1 MEHFISRDGRSFM
14 RHYLS
19 ILQKTMREN
28 WEKPVLSDY
37 QGETFT
43 FADLASQ
50 MARLHRVFDAAGVK
64 PGDRVA
70 LAAKNS
76 ARWAMAFLSI
86 ATYRGVAVSILADFN
101 PLDIA
106 GLVNHSESKVLF
118 TDPKTWEAMKSVEMP
133 ELRAT
138 INVEDFSQIFC
149 IEEIAAAMKRATV
162 QAESFLAAMKDAVT
176 NFEIGDLDD
185 LAIINYTSGTTSS
198 PKGVMLTSRNLS
210 SNIEFGLRNIPIQK
224 GDQIMSMLPL
234 AHMYGMA
241 FEFLYPLCGGCH
253 IYFLG
258 KTPTPTILMQA
269 LADIKPYLLITVP
282 LVLEK
287 IFKNKVM
294 PTLQKPALR
303 ILTAI
308 PGVKNLIY
316 GKVRKQLMGV
326 FGGNIRS
333 FVVGGAAISLP
344 VEKVMRAIKLPYTV
358 GYGMTECGPLIGY
371 SPWDSFRMGSC
382 GRAVDNVEVRIDS
395 EDPAKIVGE
404 IQVKG
409 DNVMQGYFKNPE
421 ATAATFTEDG
431 YLRTGDLGIIDKKGN
446 IFIKGRSK
454 CMILSPNGQNIYP
467 EEIESKLNSM
477 PHVAES
483 LIVDRGH
490 RLVAIVALT
499 PEDQKNGKIDELMKV
514 MEKNCEEL
522 NKVMPAYSKISQI
535 EIIEEGFEHTPKQ
548 SIKRFLY
555 K

>member
-1 MEHFISRDGRSFM
+1 M

-19 ILQKTMREN
+19 ILLETMREN

-37 QGETFT
+37 RGETFT
-43 FADLASQ
+43 FADMASQ
-50 MARLHRVFDAAGVK
+50 MARMHRIFEAAGVEK
-64 PGDRVA
+64 GDRVA

-101 PLDIA
+101 PADIA
-106 GLVNHSESKVLF
+106 GLVNHSDSKVLF
-118 TDPKTWEAMKSVEMP
+118 TDPKTWEAMNANPMP
-133 ELRAT
+133 ELKAV
-138 INVEDFSQIFC
+138 INVEDYSPIFYV
-149 IEEIAAAMKRATV
+149 EEISAAMKRATV
-162 QAESFLAAMKDAVT
+162 QAESFSAAMKEAVT
-176 NFEIGDLDD
+176 NYQIGDMDD

-198 PKGVMLTSRNLS
+198 PKGVMLSSRNIS
-210 SNIEFGLRNIPIQK
+210 SNMEFAHRNIPIQP

-241 FEFLYPLCGGCH
+241 FEFLYPLSGGCH
-253 IYFLG
+253 VYFLG

-287 IFKNKVM
+287 IFKGKVM
-294 PTLQKPALR
+294 PTLNKPLMR
-303 ILTAI
+303 VLTSI
-308 PGVKNLIY
+308 PGIKNIIY
-316 GKVRKQLMGV
+316 GKVYKQLMGV
-326 FGGNIRS
+326 FGGKIRS
-333 FVVGGAAISLP
+333 IVVGGAAISRP
-344 VEKVMRAIKLPYTV
+344 VENVMKAIKLPYTV
-358 GYGMTECGPLIGY
+358 GYGMTECAPLIGY
-371 SPWDSFRMGSC
+371 SPWDTFRLGSC

-395 EDPAKIVGE
+395 EDPTKIVGE

-421 ATAATFTEDG
+421 ATAAAFTEDG
-431 YLRTGDLGIIDKKGN
+431 YLRTGDLGIIDKQGN

-483 LIVDRGH
+483 LVVDRGH
-490 RLVAIVALT
+490 VLVAIVALS
-499 PEDQKNGKIDELMKV
+499 PEDQKSGNMEELKQI
-514 MEKNCEEL
+514 MEQNREEL
-522 NKVMPAYSKISQI
+522 NKAMPAYSKISKI

>member
-1 MEHFISRDGRSFM
+1 M

-19 ILQKTMREN
+19 ILQTTMREN

-37 QGETFT
+37 RGETFT
-43 FADLASQ
+43 FADMASQ
-50 MARLHRVFDAAGVK
+50 MARLHRIFDAAGVEA
-64 PGDRVA
+64 GDRVA

-101 PLDIA
+101 PIDVA

-118 TDPKTWEAMKSVEMP
+118 IDPKIWESMNTIAMP
-133 ELRAT
+133 ELKAV
-138 INVEDFSQIFC
+138 INVEDYSPIFC
-149 IEEIAAAMKRATV
+149 TEEISAAMKRASV
-162 QAESFLAAMKDAVT
+162 QAESFSAAMKEAVT
-176 NFEIGDLDD
+176 NYQIGELDD
-185 LAIINYTSGTTSS
+185 LSIINYTSGTTSS
-198 PKGVMLTSRNLS
+198 PKGVMLSARNIS

-287 IFKNKVM
+287 IFKGKVM
-294 PTLQKPALR
+294 PTLNKPVMR
-303 ILTAI
+303 VLTSI

-316 GKVRKQLMGV
+316 GKVYKQLMGV

-333 FVVGGAAISLP
+333 FVIGGASISRP
-344 VEKVMRAIKLPYTV
+344 VEKVMRAVKLPYTV

-371 SPWDSFRMGSC
+371 SPWDTFRLGSC

-395 EDPAKIVGE
+395 DDPAKIVGE

-431 YLRTGDLGIIDKKGN
+431 YLRTGDLGIIDKQGN

-490 RLVAIVALT
+490 ALVAIVALSQ
-499 PEDQKNGKIDELMKV
+499 EDQKADREEMMQI
-514 MEKNCEEL
+514 MEQNREEL
-522 NKVMPAYSKISQI
+522 NKVMPAYSKISKI

-548 SIKRFLY
+548 SIKRFMY

>member
-1 MEHFISRDGRSFM
+1 M

-19 ILQKTMREN
+19 ILQTTMREN

-37 QGETFT
+37 RGETFT
-43 FADLASQ
+43 FADMASQ
-50 MARLHRVFDAAGVK
+50 MARLHRIFDAAGVEA
-64 PGDRVA
+64 GDRVA

-101 PLDIA
+101 PIDVA

-118 TDPKTWEAMKSVEMP
+118 IDPKIWELMNTIAMP
-133 ELRAT
+133 ELKAV
-138 INVEDFSQIFC
+138 INVEDYSPIFC
-149 IEEIAAAMKRATV
+149 VEEISAAMKRASV
-162 QAESFLAAMKDAVT
+162 QAESFSAAMKEAVT
-176 NFEIGDLDD
+176 NYQIGELDD
-185 LAIINYTSGTTSS
+185 LSIINYTSGTTSS
-198 PKGVMLTSRNLS
+198 PKGVMLSARNIS

-287 IFKNKVM
+287 IFKGKVM
-294 PTLQKPALR
+294 PTLNKPVMR
-303 ILTAI
+303 VLTSI

-316 GKVRKQLMGV
+316 GKVYKQLMGV

-333 FVVGGAAISLP
+333 FVIGGAAISRP
-344 VEKVMRAIKLPYTV
+344 VEKVMRAVKLPYTV

-371 SPWDSFRMGSC
+371 SPWDTFRLGSC

-395 EDPAKIVGE
+395 DDPAKIVGE

-431 YLRTGDLGIIDKKGN
+431 YLRTGDLGIIDKQGN

-490 RLVAIVALT
+490 ALVAIVALSQ
-499 PEDQKNGKIDELMKV
+499 EDQKADREELMQI
-514 MEKNCEEL
+514 MEQNREEL
-522 NKVMPAYSKISQI
+522 NKVMPAYSKISKI

-548 SIKRFLY
+548 SIKRFMY

>member
-1 MEHFISRDGRSFM
+1 M

-19 ILQKTMREN
+19 ILQTTMREN

-37 QGETFT
+37 RGETFT
-43 FADLASQ
+43 FADMASQ
-50 MARLHRVFDAAGVK
+50 MARLHRIFDAAGVEA
-64 PGDRVA
+64 GDRVA

-101 PLDIA
+101 PIDVA

-118 TDPKTWEAMKSVEMP
+118 IDPKIWESMNTIAMP
-133 ELRAT
+133 ELKAV
-138 INVEDFSQIFC
+138 INVEDYSPIFC
-149 IEEIAAAMKRATV
+149 VEEISAAMKRASV
-162 QAESFLAAMKDAVT
+162 QAESFSAAMKEAVT
-176 NFEIGDLDD
+176 NYQIGELDD
-185 LAIINYTSGTTSS
+185 LSIINYTSGTTSS
-198 PKGVMLTSRNLS
+198 PKGVMLSARNIS

-287 IFKNKVM
+287 IFKGKVM
-294 PTLQKPALR
+294 PTLNKPVMR
-303 ILTAI
+303 VLTSI

-316 GKVRKQLMGV
+316 GKVYKQLMGV

-333 FVVGGAAISLP
+333 FVIGGAAISRP
-344 VEKVMRAIKLPYTV
+344 VEKVMRAVKLPYTV

-371 SPWDSFRMGSC
+371 SPWDTFRLGSC

-395 EDPAKIVGE
+395 DDPAKIVGE

-409 DNVMQGYFKNPE
+409 DNVMQGYFKSPE

-431 YLRTGDLGIIDKKGN
+431 YLRTGDLGIIDKQGN

-490 RLVAIVALT
+490 ALVAIVALSQ
-499 PEDQKNGKIDELMKV
+499 EDQKADREELMQI
-514 MEKNCEEL
+514 MEQNREEL
-522 NKVMPAYSKISQI
+522 NKVMPAYSKISKI

-548 SIKRFLY
+548 SIKRFMY

>member
-1 MEHFISRDGRSFM
+1 M

-19 ILQKTMREN
+19 ILQTTMREN

-37 QGETFT
+37 RGETFT
-43 FADLASQ
+43 FADMASQ
-50 MARLHRVFDAAGVK
+50 MARLHRIFDAAGVEA
-64 PGDRVA
+64 GDRVA

-101 PLDIA
+101 PIDVA

-118 TDPKTWEAMKSVEMP
+118 IDPKIWESMNTIAMP
-133 ELRAT
+133 ELKAV
-138 INVEDFSQIFC
+138 INVEDYSPIFC
-149 IEEIAAAMKRATV
+149 VEEISAAMKRASV
-162 QAESFLAAMKDAVT
+162 QAESFSAAMKEAVT
-176 NFEIGDLDD
+176 NYQIGDLDD
-185 LAIINYTSGTTSS
+185 LSIINYTSGTTSS
-198 PKGVMLTSRNLS
+198 PKGVMLSARNIS

-287 IFKNKVM
+287 IFKGKVM
-294 PTLQKPALR
+294 PTLNKPVMR
-303 ILTAI
+303 VLTSI

-316 GKVRKQLMGV
+316 GKVYKQLMGV

-333 FVVGGAAISLP
+333 FVIGGAAISRP
-344 VEKVMRAIKLPYTV
+344 VEKVMRAVKLPYTV

-371 SPWDSFRMGSC
+371 SSWDTFRLGSC

-395 EDPAKIVGE
+395 DDPAKIVGE

-431 YLRTGDLGIIDKKGN
+431 YLRTGDLGIIDKQGN

-490 RLVAIVALT
+490 ALVAIVALSQ
-499 PEDQKNGKIDELMKV
+499 EDQKADREELMQV
-514 MEKNCEEL
+514 MEQNRVEL
-522 NKVMPAYSKISQI
+522 NKVMPAYSKISKI

-548 SIKRFLY
+548 SIKRFMY

>member
-1 MEHFISRDGRSFM
+1 M

-19 ILQKTMREN
+19 ILQTTMREN

-37 QGETFT
+37 RGETFT
-43 FADLASQ
+43 FADMASQ
-50 MARLHRVFDAAGVK
+50 MARLHRIFDAAGVEA
-64 PGDRVA
+64 GDRVA

-101 PLDIA
+101 PIDVA

-118 TDPKTWEAMKSVEMP
+118 IDPKIWESMNTVDMP
-133 ELRAT
+133 ELKAV
-138 INVEDFSQIFC
+138 INVEDYSPIFC
-149 IEEIAAAMKRATV
+149 AEEISAAMKRASV
-162 QAESFLAAMKDAVT
+162 QAESFSAAMKEAVT
-176 NFEIGDLDD
+176 NYQIGELDD
-185 LAIINYTSGTTSS
+185 LSIINYTSGTTSS
-198 PKGVMLTSRNLS
+198 PKGVMLSARNIS

-287 IFKNKVM
+287 IFKGKVM
-294 PTLQKPALR
+294 PTLNKPVMR
-303 ILTAI
+303 VLTSI

-316 GKVRKQLMGV
+316 GKVYKQLMGV

-333 FVVGGAAISLP
+333 FVIGGAAISRP
-344 VEKVMRAIKLPYTV
+344 VEKVMRAVKLPYTV

-371 SPWDSFRMGSC
+371 SPWDTFRLGSC

-395 EDPAKIVGE
+395 DDPAKIVGE

-431 YLRTGDLGIIDKKGN
+431 YLRTGDLGIIDKQGN

-490 RLVAIVALT
+490 ALVAIVALSQ
-499 PEDQKNGKIDELMKV
+499 EDQKADREEMMQI
-514 MEKNCEEL
+514 MEQNREEL
-522 NKVMPAYSKISQI
+522 NKVMPAYSKISKI

-548 SIKRFLY
+548 SIKRFMY

>member
-1 MEHFISRDGRSFM
+1 M

-19 ILQKTMREN
+19 ILQTTMREN

-37 QGETFT
+37 RGETFT
-43 FADLASQ
+43 FADMASQ
-50 MARLHRVFDAAGVK
+50 MARLHRIFDAAGVEA
-64 PGDRVA
+64 GDRVA

-101 PLDIA
+101 PIDVA

-118 TDPKTWEAMKSVEMP
+118 IDPKIWESMNTIAMP
-133 ELRAT
+133 ELKAV
-138 INVEDFSQIFC
+138 INVEDYSPIFC
-149 IEEIAAAMKRATV
+149 VEGISAAMKRASV
-162 QAESFLAAMKDAVT
+162 QAESFSAAMKEAVT
-176 NFEIGDLDD
+176 NYQIGDLDD
-185 LAIINYTSGTTSS
+185 LSIINYTSGTTSS
-198 PKGVMLTSRNLS
+198 PKGVMLSARNIS

-287 IFKNKVM
+287 IFKGKVM
-294 PTLQKPALR
+294 PTLNKPVMR
-303 ILTAI
+303 VLTSI

-316 GKVRKQLMGV
+316 GKVYKQLMGV

-333 FVVGGAAISLP
+333 FVIGGAAISRP
-344 VEKVMRAIKLPYTV
+344 VEKVMRAVKLPYTV

-371 SPWDSFRMGSC
+371 SPWDTFRLGSC

-395 EDPAKIVGE
+395 DDPAKIVGE

-431 YLRTGDLGIIDKKGN
+431 YLRTGDLGIIDKQGN

-490 RLVAIVALT
+490 ALVAIVALSQ
-499 PEDQKNGKIDELMKV
+499 EDQKADREELMQI
-514 MEKNCEEL
+514 MEQNREEL
-522 NKVMPAYSKISQI
+522 NKVMPAYSKISKI
-535 EIIEEGFEHTPKQ
+535 EIIDEGFEHTPKQ
-548 SIKRFLY
+548 SIKRFMY

>member
-1 MEHFISRDGRSFM
+1 M

-19 ILQKTMREN
+19 IFQQSAREN
-28 WEKPVLSDY
+28 WNSPALSDY
-37 QGETFT
+37 QGVTYTFGEIAT
-43 FADLASQ
+43 RISK
-50 MARLHRVFDAAGVK
+50 LHACYKAIGVK
-64 PGDRVA
+64 AGDRA
-70 LAAKNS
+70 AIAAKNS
-76 ARWAMAFLSI
+76 AHWATSFVSI
-86 ATYRGVAVSILADFN
+86 VSYQAVAVPILADFN
-101 PLDIA
+101 PADIA
-106 GLVNHSESKVLF
+106 KLTAHSDSLVLF
-118 TDPKTWEAMKSVEMP
+118 TDAKTWEVMDIEVMP
-133 ELRAT
+133 ELKVAINIENFTLLYSSDKAIGEQVST
-138 INVEDFSQIFC
+138 ILAEKIDASNVDKI
-149 IEEIAAAMKRATV
+149 
-162 QAESFLAAMKDAVT
+162 AVT
-176 NFEIGDLDD
+176 DYKIGSLDD

-198 PKGVMLTSRNLS
+198 PKGVMLTSGNLS
-210 SNIEFGLRNIPIQK
+210 SNIEFALAYIPVKK
-224 GDQIMSMLPL
+224 GDQIMSMLPM

-241 FEFLYPLCGGCH
+241 FEFLYPLFGGARVF
-253 IYFLG
+253 FLG

-287 IFKNKVM
+287 IFKGKVM
-294 PTLQKPALR
+294 PTLNKPVMR
-303 ILTAI
+303 VLTSI

-316 GKVRKQLMGV
+316 GKVYKQLMGV

-333 FVVGGAAISLP
+333 FVIGGAAISRP
-344 VEKVMRAIKLPYTV
+344 VEKVMRAVKLPYTV

-371 SPWDSFRMGSC
+371 SPWDTFRLGSC

-395 EDPAKIVGE
+395 DDPAKIVGE

-431 YLRTGDLGIIDKKGN
+431 YLRTGDLGIIDKQGN

-490 RLVAIVALT
+490 ALVAIVALSQ
-499 PEDQKNGKIDELMKV
+499 EDQKADREELMQI
-514 MEKNCEEL
+514 MEQNREEL
-522 NKVMPAYSKISQI
+522 NKVMPAYSKISKI

-548 SIKRFLY
+548 SIKRFMY